1 MLECPPNQE
10 LIRPSLHIPCEITD
24 GKPNGRMSACQIRA
38 VCTVQMCLNFASAR
52 LKIARLA
59 PDRNW
64 FEASCAG
71 RRVAPSAVP
80 SDVSR
85 CQFRF
90 YNNTTMPPFFFYI
103 VSNCQTS
110 VFYVISLNI
119 LSGVGLCLWMPQQ
132 HVIISTQSAKNYVSL
147 MQQSW
152 ALSAF
157 LNFFNY

>member
-90 YNNTTMPPFFFYI
+90 YNNTTMPPFFFLHCFQLPNIGVLCNFIKYI
-103 VSNCQTS
+103 VRCGPLS
-110 VFYVISLNI
+110 VDAAATCHN
-119 LSGVGLCLWMPQQ
+119 
-132 HVIISTQSAKNYVSL
+132 
-147 MQQSW
+147 
-152 ALSAF
+152 
-157 LNFFNY
+157 